1 MQKAFTLAETL
12 ITLGIVG
19 VVAALTISTAIT
31 QHQKKVTISKLE
43 KSISILNQAYRLS
56 IAELG
61 ESDNAFEL
69 GAEAYFNTYWKPY
82 IKSVKICPRNNRG
95 HVACGYKSRMPF
107 MCANKT
113 PSYRE
118 FSRAGNDRTAFYTPD
133 GFLYIVFTGLMN
145 AEASAY
151 NGIMV
156 DINGAA
162 APNRYGRDVF
172 LLQRNKEKGI
182 VEPEG
187 YNKTDSEVDNNC
199 STRGSGD
206 YCAEK
211 IRRNGWKISADYPW

>member
-1 MQKAFTLAETL
+1 MHKGFTLAEVL
-12 ITLGIVG
+12 ITLGIIG
-19 VVAALTISTAIT
+19 VVAALTISTVIT
-31 QHQKKVTISKLE
+31 KHQKKVTISKLE

-61 ESDNAFEL
+61 EPDNALEL
-69 GAEAYFNTYWKPY
+69 GGEAYFNTYWAPY
-82 IKSVKICPRNNRG
+82 IKSVKICPRNNVG
-95 HVACGYKSRMPF
+95 HVACGYKSHFPF
-107 MCANKT
+107 KYANKNQ
-113 PSYRE
+113 SDRE
-118 FSRAGNDRTAFYTPD
+118 FTRANDRVAFYTSD
-133 GFLYIVFTGLMN
+133 GFLYIIFTGLIN
-145 AEASAY
+145 NYVESGY

-187 YNKTDSEVDNNC
+187 YDKTDSEVDQNC
-199 STRGSGD
+199 STKGN

-211 IRRNGWKISADYPW
+211 IRRNGWQIPADYPW